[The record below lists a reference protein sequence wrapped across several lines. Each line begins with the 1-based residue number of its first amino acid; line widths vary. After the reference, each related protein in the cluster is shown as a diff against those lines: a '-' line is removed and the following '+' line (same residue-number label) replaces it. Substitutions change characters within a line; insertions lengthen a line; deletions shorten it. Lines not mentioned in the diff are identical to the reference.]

1 MRAPI
6 VFQRFFWIACLA
18 IPALLLG
25 VWFVFTYFS
34 DSSTGQTLA
43 APSKSAQKPPAA
55 CAADPYI
62 VGTDYQQGDQ
72 VKNLD
77 RYFECWKDDEAPLGP
92 GSWAWCKQA
101 VYAPGKPEN
110 SANWPDAWKEL
121 ECGGFEGNRLSL
133 NFATLNGKA
142 PLKEAVIG
150 VARADQVVTGVL
162 RCKAQEI
169 PISAKANETLDIDGL
184 KACDY
189 QLVMDVADGFAPLN
203 TPRIVSFKE
212 DEGDH
217 QTLTV
222 KYRPPIDIG
231 KLSGLPGIKIEMFAQ
246 GLIQPRQMAMGKRVL
261 YVGSS
266 AIPSYVY
273 DGKIADMIYAL
284 PLDDAG
290 KPTGIYVI
298 ASGLEEP
305 HGVAYRD
312 GDLYYSTTGGLYRLS
327 NADENYKDPK
337 PERVLNFP
345 ADDTLFPLPSQASG
359 SSTRIWHMK
368 HPLHFNPLDPTD
380 KGLYTAVGTP
390 CNLCMIPAD
399 GRYGALLRYDLE
411 TGKAQVLAKGIRN
424 TVGFDWNPKTRE
436 IWFSDNNRQGFPNPD
451 EVNRISGQ
459 GQHFGVPYRF
469 GKDTPGF
476 TKEEFE
482 NPGVV
487 QPPLV
492 PGAIVSDKSL
502 EQINS
507 QDYVPA
513 VFALGTNTAPLGVK
527 FWDGYPTQGDTQRL
541 LVALHGA
548 GSTER
553 PGMDVRMLTIQGGTR
568 VVNQIPLI
576 NHSVQDLDQNDVYAL
591 NGSTG
596 RPTDFLELADKSLLI
611 SDDVAGMIYRVRY
624 DAGAVLDTQLALR
637 PMLVPAPELDDEMI
651 SGYLISPGGNSRL
664 FHVSWHPSDSEA
676 GLVLKGLS
684 YGDYQLKLNDVKNW
698 IPQVRTT
705 HFTLSAA
712 NKTKSINLQYR
723 ERPIKLEVKVTVPAP
738 QKPASVTDDQWTITL
753 RNKADLA
760 EQPRTVNVPWGG
772 SVTQILNYG
781 QYEILYPFYAK
792 EKPQPERVSVVID
805 ESSEDMSILPMSYRK
820 VEELGPVVL
829 AETCTKCHAVE
840 YFNSLRMALAWSV
853 AGQDALVKQIKS
865 MPVAGHCDTTCASE
879 ISKHL
884 YNVVWAPYLDPAES
898 YGERQLRLLTPAEYA
913 ASVKDILDVELNPE
927 KLPADKSEKDFKY
940 PGEADKGILQT
951 EDVKLFYD
959 MALFVA
965 AKVAPEQLASL
976 KLARQP
982 DLVTALGYRLFRRPL
997 SDAEHARYKSLLDK
1011 DGQAGLVAGMLL
1023 SPNFLYRSELGQTVA
1038 GRSTVFKLTPFEL
1051 ATALS
1056 YAFEGTTPGTDLLA
1070 KAERNELE
1078 TSQQIGA
1085 EIERMMRSER
1095 GVEQFNRF
1103 VSYYI
1108 KTNRG
1113 VQEKPGLTA
1122 AMVQLMAREQYLL
1135 TRNVMLDGQGTL
1147 NELLNPG
1154 YTYLNAPLAAHY
1166 GISGV
1171 SGETLHKVAVDEK
1184 RGGLLHLGLTQA
1196 ATSDYQATSLVKRG
1210 IMIREQMFCREFGA
1224 PVEPDPTGPD
1234 YPARAITTREHW
1246 DLVNGEQA
1254 SGGRCWQCHQYM
1266 NDTGSSMEHYDAAGR
1281 YRSEEPAHNYAQ
1293 YPQMLPIKSSGPFL
1307 SATGTEQINDVRD
1320 IAKMI
1325 PRHPASLFCMADSYF
1340 RFAFGNKSDEAT
1352 SGTVKAIADGLQAS
1366 GSLREMLRALG
1377 TSNAFLYKTERE

>member
-6 VFQRFFWIACLA
+6 VFRRLLWVACLA
-18 IPALLLG
+18 IIGLWSA
-25 VWFVFTYFS
+25 FAYFS
-34 DSSTGQTLA
+34 ESPSGQ
-43 APSKSAQKPPAA
+43 AA
-55 CAADPYI
+55 CAADPYV
-62 VGTDYQQGDQ
+62 VGTVYQQGDQ
-72 VKNLD
+72 VQNVD
-77 RYFECWKDDEAPLGP
+77 RQFECWKDEDGPPLGP
-92 GSWAWCKQA
+92 DSWKWCQQ
-101 VYAPGKPEN
+101 VGYAPGD
-110 SANWPDAWKEL
+110 SVHWRDAWRDL
-121 ECGGFEGNRLSL
+121 GECGGFEGNRLSL
-133 NFATLNGKA
+133 SFATLSGKA

-162 RCKAQEI
+162 RCKTQEI

-189 QLVMDVADGFAPLN
+189 QLVMNVADGFAPLN
-203 TPRIVSFKE
+203 TPRIVSFKA
-212 DEGDH
+212 DEGDQ

-222 KYRPPIDIG
+222 KYRPPVDIG
-231 KLSGLPGIKIEMFAQ
+231 KLSGLPGIKIELFAQ
-246 GLIQPRQMAMGKRVL
+246 GLLQPRQMAMGKHVL

-284 PLDDAG
+284 PLDGAG
-290 KPTGIYVI
+290 KPTGIHVI

-312 GDLYYSTTGGLYRLS
+312 GDLYYSTTGGLYRLRD
-327 NADENYKDPK
+327 ADENYKDPK
-337 PERVLNFP
+337 PERVLSFP
-345 ADDTLFPLPSQASG
+345 ADDRIFPLPPLASG

-368 HPLHFNPLDPTD
+368 HPLHFNPFDPAD
-380 KGLYTAVGTP
+380 QGLYTAVGIP

-399 GRYGALLRYDLE
+399 GRYGTLLRYDLE
-411 TGKAQVLAKGIRN
+411 TGKAQVLARGIRN
-424 TVGFDWNPKTRE
+424 TVGFDWNPRTRE

-451 EVNRISGQ
+451 EVNRVSGP
-459 GQHFGVPYRF
+459 GLHFGVPYRF
-469 GKDTPGF
+469 GKGQPGF
-476 TKEEFE
+476 TQEEFE
-482 NPGVV
+482 NPGVI

-502 EQINS
+502 EQINP

-513 VFALGTNTAPLGVK
+513 AFELGTNTAPLGIK
-527 FWDGYPTQGDTQRL
+527 FWDGYPTQGDTQRV
-541 LVALHGA
+541 LVAAHGT
-548 GSTER
+548 GSTES
-553 PGMDVRMLTIQGGTR
+553 PGTDVQMLTIQGGTR

-576 NHSVQDLDQNDVYAL
+576 NHSEQALDQNDVYAL

-611 SDDVAGMIYRVRY
+611 SDDVAGMIYRVHY
-624 DAGAVLDTQLALR
+624 DASAVLDTQLALR
-637 PMLVPAPELDDEMI
+637 PMLAPAPELSDEMI

-664 FHVSWHPSDSEA
+664 FHVSWSPSDSEA
-676 GLVLKGLS
+676 GLVLKGLG

-712 NKTKSINLQYR
+712 NKTKTINLQYR
-723 ERPIKLEVKVTVPAP
+723 ERPIKLEVKVTIPAP
-738 QKPASVTDDQWTITL
+738 QKPASVTDDQWHITI
-753 RNKADLA
+753 RDKADPA
-760 EQPRTVNVPWGG
+760 AQPRTVNVPWGE
-772 SVTQILNYG
+772 SVTQTLNYG

-792 EKPQPERVSVVID
+792 EKPQPELVNVVID
-805 ESSEDMSILPMSYRK
+805 ESSEDMQVLPMAYRK

-829 AETCTKCHAVE
+829 AESCTKCHTVE
-840 YFNSLRMALAWSV
+840 YYNRLSLALRYSV
-853 AGQDALVKQIKS
+853 AGQDALVKTIKT
-865 MPVAGHCDTTCASE
+865 MAVAGHCDTTCASE

-884 YNVVWAPYLDPAES
+884 YNVVWAPYLNPAES

-913 ASVKDILDVELNPE
+913 ASVKDILNVEINPE

-965 AKVAPEQLASL
+965 DKVAPERLTSL

-997 SDAEHARYKSLLDK
+997 SDAEHARYKSLLDT
-1011 DGQAGLVAGMLL
+1011 DGQTGLVAGMLL
-1023 SPNFLYRSELGQTVA
+1023 SPHFLYRSELGQTVE

-1056 YAFEGTTPGTDLLA
+1056 FAFEGTTPNIELLD
-1070 KAERNELE
+1070 KAEKGLLN
-1078 TSQQIGA
+1078 TPQQIGT
-1085 EIERMMRSER
+1085 EVERMMRSDR

-1103 VSYYI
+1103 VSYYT

-1113 VQEKPGLTA
+1113 VQAKPGLSTE
-1122 AMVQLMAREQYLL
+1122 MIQFMAREQFLL
-1135 TRNVMLDGQGTL
+1135 TRNVLLSEKGTL
-1147 NELLNPG
+1147 DELFNPG
-1154 YTYLNAPLAAHY
+1154 YTYLNAALAAHY

-1171 SGETLHKVAVDEK
+1171 SGDTLQKVPVDEK
-1184 RGGLLHLGLTQA
+1184 RGGLLHLGRTQA
-1196 ATSDYQATSLVKRG
+1196 ANSDYRATSLVKRG

-1224 PVEPDPTGPD
+1224 PVEADPVEPD

-1281 YRSEEPAHNYAQ
+1281 YRLEESAYNYAQ
-1293 YPQMLPIKSSGPFL
+1293 YPQVLPIKASGPFL
-1307 SATGTEQINDVRD
+1307 WTGGKEDINDVRD
-1320 IAKMI
+1320 IAKLI
-1325 PRHPASLFCMADSYF
+1325 PRNPASLFCMADSYF

-1352 SGTVKAIADGLQAS
+1352 SGTVKAIADGLQTS